1 MMLTVDQK
9 HTVNSACSANP
20 LFEPSHKVSRCNKL
34 SSPLE
39 LCLLFCLEHN
49 FILTSYEHNYRKNI
63 VMATLSKKMYRDFEH
78 TDELTHISFAINLSD
93 LKPACPTQ
101 SYTDYYVYLVN
112 DVIMTSVNLP
122 DPDVANDIS

>member
-9 HTVNSACSANP
+9 RTINSAYSAIP

-49 FILTSYEHNYRKNI
+49 FILTSYEHNSRKNI
-63 VMATLSKKMYRDFEH
+63 VMGTLSKKMYHDFEH

-93 LKPACPTQ
+93 LKPASSMQ

-112 DVIMTSVNLP
+112 DVITTSVNLP
-122 DPDVANDIS
+122 DPDVGDYIS